1 MARTIK
7 KAAPKER
14 KEIPRRMLYPTGE
27 ALILLC
33 CSPVFLKVEMDAGRL
48 KYVIRNSRRYVPAF
62 AIDEYLRNM
71 CSGGSEQ

>member
-27 ALILLC
+27 AAFLLC
-33 CSPVFLKVEMDAGRL
+33 CSAAFVREEMDAGRL
-48 KYVIRNSRRYVPAF
+48 KYVVRNSRRLVPAF
-62 AIDEYLRNM
+62 AIDDYLREM
-71 CSGGSEQ
+71 CSGE

>member
-27 ALILLC
+27 AAFLLC
-33 CSPVFLKVEMDAGRL
+33 CSAAFVREEMDAGRL
-48 KYVIRNSRRYVPAF
+48 KYVVRNSRLVPAF
-62 AIDEYLRNM
+62 AIDDYLHEM
-71 CSGGSEQ
+71 CSGV

>member
-27 ALILLC
+27 AQILLC
-33 CSPVFLKVEMDAGRL
+33 CSPVFLK
-48 KYVIRNSRRYVPAF
+48 
-62 AIDEYLRNM
+62 
-71 CSGGSEQ
+71 